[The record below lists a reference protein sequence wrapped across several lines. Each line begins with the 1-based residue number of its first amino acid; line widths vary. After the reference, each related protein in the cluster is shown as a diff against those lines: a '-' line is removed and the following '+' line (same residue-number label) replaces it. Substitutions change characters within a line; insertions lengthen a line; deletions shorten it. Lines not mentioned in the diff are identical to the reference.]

1 MQNFW
6 VVDEFVEKHWR
17 LEDSHQGR
25 SRFLSAAL
33 AAPTCPFQA
42 PRACKGLSVSQ
53 SGVSNGM
60 GVMAVRGEPLCCSK
74 CSEEAKGVL
83 FVKSSTELMQ
93 ISSNITSFTGTQH
106 PFNCH
111 PAWL

>member
-6 VVDEFVEKHWR
+6 VVDEFVEKLWR

-25 SRFLSAAL
+25 SSAAL
-33 AAPTCPFQA
+33 AAPIYPFQGSH
-42 PRACKGLSVSQ
+42 ACKSLAVPQRAVSD
-53 SGVSNGM
+53 GR
-60 GVMAVRGEPLCCSK
+60 AVRGELLCCSK
-74 CSEEAKGVL
+74 CSEEAKGVF
-83 FVKSSTELMQ
+83 FVTSSTELMQ

-106 PFNCH
+106 SFNYH